1 MARSIY
7 QFSYKERR
15 RLRNTILFFAGLF
28 LLVFALNTLVF
39 RFLLFPAVVRS
50 DSMLPRVDRG
60 ALVLAAPLGS
70 VGRGTTVVLRPTF
83 QDRMGAV
90 SSVASKI
97 VSFVTFQQVQAFR
110 GGSEAVSAGNVLR
123 RVVGLPGD
131 TVYMRDYILHV
142 RPAGSQHFL
151 TEFELSDV
159 AYDINIGGLPEG
171 WDDVMGASGT
181 LGERTLGEG
190 EYFLLCDNRI
200 EGIDSRIWGPVHRK
214 DIGGR
219 ALFQYFPFGG
229 FGPL

>member
-7 QFSYKERR
+7 EFSYKERR

-60 ALVLAAPLGS
+60 ALVMAAPLGS
-70 VGRGTTVVLRPTF
+70 VGRGTVVVLKPRF
-83 QDRMGAV
+83 RERMGGP
-90 SSVASKI
+90 ASLASRL

-110 GGSEAVSAGNVLR
+110 GGSSAVAAGNVLR
-123 RVVGLPGD
+123 RVVGVPGD
-131 TVYMRDYILHV
+131 TVYMRDYILYV

-151 TEFELSDV
+151 TEFELSDI

-171 WDDVMGASGT
+171 WDKVMGASGT
-181 LGERTLGEG
+181 MGERTLGEG
-190 EYFLLCDNRI
+190 EYFLLCDNRT
-200 EGIDSRIWGPVHRK
+200 EGVDSRIWGAVHRRE
-214 DIGGR
+214 IGGR
-219 ALFQYFPFGG
+219 ALFQYFPFSG
-229 FGPL
+229 FGGL